1 MLESVASLALL
12 LGGFA
17 PLVSCDP
24 GPTAPAVHDPDPY
37 ALEEIRMRVTGGY
50 PEVDYTVELD
60 GASRILWGVHCIRGC
75 SFLGGQVLQ
84 ILHRKQV
91 QYLSSLF
98 AEAGIEGLKE
108 EDFGPGCRDEFYV
121 QVIYRYEGGEG
132 SFRGCETK
140 LPEELR
146 DAVGALLGIVDG
158 TLPLMVDFG
167 TQPHRWPQ
175 DPFSLL
181 DASIPVG
188 RDVLRIQIRYMGGC
202 ASHEFQVVAWEG
214 WVAGQPVQVRAFVT
228 HDFQEDGCGTPIT
241 EDRLF
246 DLGPLKRAYR
256 EEYGPGAPGLT
267 TLMIL
272 LENHTEDGTPLQKS
286 LEYRF

>member
-1 MLESVASLALL
+1 
-12 LGGFA
+12 
-17 PLVSCDP
+17 
-24 GPTAPAVHDPDPY
+24 
-37 ALEEIRMRVTGGY
+37 MRVTGGY

-60 GASRILWGVHCIRGC
+60 GASRILWGVHCIEGC

-84 ILHRKQV
+84 ILHSKQV

-98 AEAGIEGLKE
+98 AEAGIDGLKE
-108 EDFGPGCRDEFYV
+108 VDFGPGCRDEFYV
-121 QVIYRYEGGEG
+121 EVIYRYEGGEG
-132 SFRGCETK
+132 SFRGCTTK

-146 DAVGALLGIVDG
+146 VAVGTLQGIVDG

-175 DPFSLL
+175 DPFSFL
-181 DASIPVG
+181 DASTSIGSDILLVQ
-188 RDVLRIQIRYMGGC
+188 VRYAGGC
-202 ASHEFQVVAWEG
+202 NSHEFQVVAWEG
-214 WVAGQPVQVRAFVT
+214 WVQTQPVQVRAFLT
-228 HDFQEDGCGTPIT
+228 HDSKEDGCGTPIT

-256 EEYGPGAPGLT
+256 EEYGPGAPGVTSLI
-267 TLMIL
+267 IL
-272 LENHTEDGTPLQKS
+272 LENHTEDGTLLQKS